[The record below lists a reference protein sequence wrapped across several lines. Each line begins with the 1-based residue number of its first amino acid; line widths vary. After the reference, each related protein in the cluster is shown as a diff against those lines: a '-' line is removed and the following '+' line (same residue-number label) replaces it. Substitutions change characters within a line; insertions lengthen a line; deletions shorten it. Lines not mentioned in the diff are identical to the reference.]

1 MTNIGNDTFFI
12 VTIGAFFMATI
23 GAFSFLS
30 YYGVANYA
38 ISLWV

>member
-1 MTNIGNDTFFI
+1 MTNIGND
-12 VTIGAFFMATI
+12 AFFMATI
-23 GAFSFLS
+23 SAFFFLS